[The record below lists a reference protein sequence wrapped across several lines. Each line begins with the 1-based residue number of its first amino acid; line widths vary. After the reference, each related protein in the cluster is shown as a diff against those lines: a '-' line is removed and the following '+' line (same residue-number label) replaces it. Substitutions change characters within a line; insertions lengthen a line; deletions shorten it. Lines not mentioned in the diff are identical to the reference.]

1 MSGTASSLS
10 TDEYDRR
17 KLFLEELKTLS
28 KEEQEELY
36 KILKQTKSEISENSN
51 GIFFDVSKLSSEVF
65 DSLQKFMTF
74 CLKNRQEFA
83 SREEE
88 ERSAQEA
95 VYQGRR

>member
-1 MSGTASSLS
+1 MSGTAASLS
-10 TDEYDRR
+10 TEEYDRR
-17 KLFLEELKTLS
+17 KIFLEDLKSLS

-36 KILKQTKSEISENSN
+36 RILKQTKTEFSENSN

-65 DSLQKFMTF
+65 EALQKFMTF

-88 ERSAQEA
+88 ERSAHEA

>member
-10 TDEYDRR
+10 TEEYDRR
-17 KLFLEELKTLS
+17 KQFLQDLKILS

-36 KILKQTKSEISENSN
+36 RILKQTKAELSENSN
-51 GIFFDVSKLSSEVF
+51 GIFFDVSKLPSDAFEA
-65 DSLQKFMTF
+65 LQKFMSF
-74 CLKNRQEFA
+74 CLNNRQAFA